1 MLQMSKHYEPEF
13 KNRIVRL
20 HLEDGRTLKSLA
32 DEYSIS
38 RASITNWIN
47 QYRKECQKNEDAK
60 ADYDFMNIV

>member
-1 MLQMSKHYEPEF
+1 MSKHYEPEF

>member
-1 MLQMSKHYEPEF
+1 MSKHYEPEF

-60 ADYDFMNIV
+60 ADYDFMNIA